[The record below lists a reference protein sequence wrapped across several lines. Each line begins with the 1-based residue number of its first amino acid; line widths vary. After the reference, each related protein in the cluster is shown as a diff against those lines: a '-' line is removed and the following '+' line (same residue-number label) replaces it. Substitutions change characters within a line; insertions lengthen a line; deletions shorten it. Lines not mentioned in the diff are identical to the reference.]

1 MTMLIFFS
9 SRRRH
14 TRWPR
19 DWSSDVCSSD
29 LDRLDDE
36 SREALLYQEDGVAV
50 SATDRESLHVLLEAI
65 DQFLVAMGRVD
76 AIGPPQYPVHDD
88 TAVTAEEDDAHFV
101 TPDEDTA
108 ERST

>member
-65 DQFLVAMGRVD
+65 DQFLVAKIGRASCRERVES
-76 AIGPPQYPVHDD
+76 
-88 TAVTAEEDDAHFV
+88 AVEGGLG
-101 TPDEDTA
+101 
-108 ERST
+108 ERYNRGRGALLPAM